1 MQNIRHLSLIICSRA
16 KPQCWLHQTS
26 GHRLQELP
34 VQCQVVMTLSV
45 HYDSDICSVA
55 GCHSA
60 RCRTSWVVYSIMP
73 QWWHLMV
80 IQYIAASFHLPSVS
94 TANINTVQYP
104 KTTQQYEIPTI
115 PAVVISKVLLPQ
127 SNIMAAYVHSYSKL
141 FYDVYP
147 DLPTHSNHKI
157 TQFKVLLITAICCRP
172 PQTPAHKVQLL
183 TYHSTF

>member
-60 RCRTSWVVYSIMP
+60 RCRTSWVVYSIML

-80 IQYIAASFHLPSVS
+80 LQCVAASFHLPSVS
-94 TANINTVQYP
+94 TANINNFQYP
-104 KTTQQYEIPTI
+104 KPHNKCEIPTTT
-115 PAVVISKVLLPQ
+115 ALVISKVLLPQ
-127 SNIMAAYVHSYSKL
+127 SNIMAAFVHSHIDL
-141 FYDVYP
+141 FSDVCP
-147 DLPTHSNHKI
+147 GLPTYSNNNVIK
-157 TQFKVLLITAICCRP
+157 LL
-172 PQTPAHKVQLL
+172 LL
-183 TYHSTF
+183 SQ